1 MAAARAN
8 VVREGQGTAP
18 TLRPRWSLESFEQI
32 LRISIGNRKNRD
44 AREGFHVLQSQTL
57 CVFGGSYVR
66 CEGIAGMDRQILRDW
81 VRRFND
87 EGPEG
92 LVNRR
97 APGNPRRL
105 TAEQEAQLAHLV
117 RAGPGEAGLAHLA
130 RWRCADV
137 KALIHERWGVAYH
150 ERTIGKL
157 LERLGFAHIT
167 TRPRHYR
174 QDPEAMETFKK
185 TSPPP
190 SRRSAPNSRPAR
202 P

>member
-1 MAAARAN
+1 MPALGLRSDYDAGQLRRLAGRADDVHQARRLLAIAAAYDGLSRA
-8 VVREGQGTAP
+8 EA
-18 TLRPRWSLESFEQI
+18 
-32 LRISIGNRKNRD
+32 
-44 AREGFHVLQSQTL
+44 AMM
-57 CVFGGSYVR
+57 
-66 CEGIAGMDRQILRDW
+66 AGMDRQILRDW

-87 EGPEG
+87 EGPAG

-105 TAEQEAQLAHLV
+105 TAEQEAELAQTV

-130 RWRCADV
+130 RWRCADL

-157 LERLGFAHIT
+157 LDRLGFSHIT

-185 TSPPP
+185 TSPPS
-190 SRRSAPNSRPAR
+190 SRRSAPINPLAHL
-202 P
+202 

>member
-1 MAAARAN
+1 MPALGLRADFDAAQLRRLAVGAVDGHQARRLLGIAAAYDGLSRA
-8 VVREGQGTAP
+8 EA
-18 TLRPRWSLESFEQI
+18 
-32 LRISIGNRKNRD
+32 
-44 AREGFHVLQSQTL
+44 AM
-57 CVFGGSYVR
+57 
-66 CEGIAGMDRQILRDW
+66 IAGMDRQILRDW
-81 VRRFND
+81 VRRFNE

-105 TAEQEAQLAHLV
+105 TSEQEAELAQIV
-117 RAGPGEAGLAHLA
+117 EGGPAAAGLAHLA
-130 RWRCADV
+130 RWRCADL
-137 KALIHERWGVAYH
+137 KALIKARWGVTYH

-157 LERLGFAHIT
+157 LDRLGFSHIT

-185 TSPPP
+185 TSPPS
-190 SRRSAPNSRPAR
+190 SRRSAPTSRPAH